1 MLLGSL
7 QWESMPKAI
16 LCFRIMNYNSRVHW
30 SRLEIKTHQEVA
42 ESKVAASISKFKQD
56 NTLRSSGEDQEPKLM
71 ALQPKRTIS
80 KEDKGNITVDFDI
93 YAPREGNS
101 LTQLRKSRA
110 VADNSVVLQ
119 RNLHNTSQTD
129 RKVTSGYS
137 IQS

>member
-1 MLLGSL
+1 
-7 QWESMPKAI
+7 
-16 LCFRIMNYNSRVHW
+16 
-30 SRLEIKTHQEVA
+30 
-42 ESKVAASISKFKQD
+42 
-56 NTLRSSGEDQEPKLM
+56 M

-137 IQS
+137 IQSYEHLDSRECLANQEGEDMQIISVIHPGKHLSLILVGHNDFFIGVA